1 MTWSTSR
8 SLLVLAAALGIAAPI
23 AVEAPAE
30 AQSTPPI
37 RFTLDW
43 KYQGIHAFVF
53 WAQDKGYFA
62 KEGLSVVVDQGEGS
76 AATVARIVS
85 GAYDAGLGDMN
96 AIITLSGKDP
106 GKQPVMVYMMYNSA
120 PFALITRE
128 PGPVRTLKDLEGRTA
143 GYPAGASAGHL
154 FAPLAKLN
162 GIDLSK
168 IKIINMSP
176 ALQEQMMLRG
186 DIDAAAVFTV
196 TSYVNLIGQKVDPDK
211 DIRWLYY
218 SKFGVNP
225 YANGL
230 MVSQKLV
237 TEHPQA
243 VAGLAR
249 ALNRAF
255 IECALNPDAATALV
269 SKQEPLLNAK
279 LEQQRLVYAYKTHFV
294 TSETDKIGVGDVTDD
309 RMNATI
315 KLNTDAFNLPHTP
328 AIADVFNRSFLPPI
342 SDRMLKLPM

>member
-1 MTWSTSR
+1 
-8 SLLVLAAALGIAAPI
+8 
-23 AVEAPAE
+23 
-30 AQSTPPI
+30 
-37 RFTLDW
+37 
-43 KYQGIHAFVF
+43 
-53 WAQDKGYFA
+53 
-62 KEGLSVVVDQGEGS
+62 
-76 AATVARIVS
+76 
-85 GAYDAGLGDMN
+85 MN
-96 AIITLSGKDP
+96 AIITLAGKDP

-128 PGPVRTLKDLEGRTA
+128 AGPVRTLTDLEGRTA

-237 TEHPQA
+237 TEHPRA

-294 TSETDKIGVGDVTDD
+294 TPETDKIGVGDVTDE

-315 KLNTDAFNLPHTP
+315 KLNIDAFNLPHTP
-328 AIADVFNRSFLPPI
+328 AIADVFNRAFLPPI

>member
-1 MTWSTSR
+1 
-8 SLLVLAAALGIAAPI
+8 VVFAAPSPVSVYTAARLGGRPDGTVVAFGGFGKG
-23 AVEAPAE
+23 AV
-30 AQSTPPI
+30 
-37 RFTLDW
+37 
-43 KYQGIHAFVF
+43 Y
-53 WAQDKGYFA
+53 
-62 KEGLSVVVDQGEGS
+62 
-76 AATVARIVS
+76 
-85 GAYDAGLGDMN
+85 
-96 AIITLSGKDP
+96 
-106 GKQPVMVYMMYNSA
+106 
-120 PFALITRE
+120 
-128 PGPVRTLKDLEGRTA
+128 
-143 GYPAGASAGHL
+143 
-154 FAPLAKLN
+154 
-162 GIDLSK
+162 
-168 IKIINMSP
+168 
-176 ALQEQMMLRG
+176 
-186 DIDAAAVFTV
+186 TV
-196 TSYVNLIGQKVDPDK
+196 TSYLNLIGQKVDPDK

-294 TSETDKIGVGDVTDD
+294 TPETDKIGVGDVTDE

-328 AIADVFNRSFLPPI
+328 AIADVFNRSFLPSI